1 MKSIIRRCDME
12 KLDLDKSASRR
23 YIRARSAF
31 LIART
36 EFHATKKAFNVLKK
50 KLKLN
55 TSGLGKLT
63 ELHKKLIDTRKVYYV
78 EMNRLN
84 QAAIEAFPATRYQ
97 EVLGK
102 QTFYLTKIQMKRLA
116 DKLSS
121 CVEKNSRLPD
131 SRYMALTLRFDMKGV
146 VR

>member
-12 KLDLDKSASRR
+12 KLDLHKSASRR

-36 EFHATKKAFNVLKK
+36 EFHAMKKAFNVLKK

-63 ELHKKLIDTRKVYYV
+63 EMHKKLIDSRKVYYV

-84 QAAIEAFPATRYQ
+84 QAAIEAFPPSYQ
-97 EVLGK
+97 EALGK

-121 CVEKNSRLPD
+121 CVEKNAKLPD